1 MKYNILIF
9 ISLFIIEICEAQV
22 IPDSIKTIKNYQE
35 VKPSEPDLGFSLID
49 SYPMYPY
56 GREGIKQLIID
67 NIHYPAKAK
76 KKRIE
81 GEVIIQFTIG
91 IDGFISSIE
100 VIKSVNKELDIEAIR
115 VLMLME
121 RWEPAY
127 QRGSPVKYTL
137 TQSIMFK
144 L

>member
-9 ISLFIIEICEAQV
+9 ISLFIIKISGAQV

-35 VKPSEPDLGFSLID
+35 VKPSEPDFGFSLID
-49 SYPMYPY
+49 SYPMYPD
-56 GREGIKQLIID
+56 GRKGIKQLIID
-67 NIHYPAKAK
+67 NIHYPDKAK

-81 GEVIIQFTIG
+81 GEVIIKFTVG
-91 IDGFISSIE
+91 IDGFISNYE
-100 VIKSVNKELDIEAIR
+100 VIKSVNKELDNEAIR
-115 VLMLME
+115 VLKLME

-127 QRGSPVKYTL
+127 QKGRPVKFTL